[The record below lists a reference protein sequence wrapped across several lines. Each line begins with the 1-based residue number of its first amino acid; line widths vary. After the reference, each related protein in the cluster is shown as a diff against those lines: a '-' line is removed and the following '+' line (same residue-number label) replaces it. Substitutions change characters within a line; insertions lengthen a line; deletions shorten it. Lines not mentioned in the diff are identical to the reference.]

1 MDNLLAYYEAPPA
14 GCFREEVKNM
24 ADFTVTYTLALP
36 VGLQINFNFS
46 TLEYFEYFRKNVFLT
61 YIKNEQGQFDHL
73 QLCKLSEKEM
83 KY

>member
-46 TLEYFEYFRKNVFLT
+46 TLEYFEYFRKNFFLT
-61 YIKNEQGQFDHL
+61 YGILKMIKDNL
-73 QLCKLSEKEM
+73 TICSCAN
-83 KY
+83 